1 MRDERIRFNPGA
13 LRNNL
18 LILNY
23 GFGIVKTKER
33 IIRQGLI
40 YKIETLF
47 DNYQTFNG
55 KRSIK
60 FETMISII
68 IKEKGRDV
76 WAEWLIEQPD
86 VLIKDPFYDCE
97 YATNREIQTILS
109 IDLIKAREWIANNF
123 KLYKQVVNNDG
134 LKLFIPWLEQ

>member
-1 MRDERIRFNPGA
+1 M
-13 LRNNL
+13 
-18 LILNY
+18 
-23 GFGIVKTKER
+23 GFSVVKTKER
-33 IIRQGLI
+33 VVGQKLI

-60 FETMISII
+60 LETIISII
-68 IKEKGRDV
+68 FKEKGRDV

-86 VLIKDPFYDCE
+86 ALIKDPFYDCE

-109 IDLIKAREWIANNF
+109 IDLIKAREWIADNF
-123 KLYKQVVNNDG
+123 KLYKQVANNEG

>member
-1 MRDERIRFNPGA
+1 M
-13 LRNNL
+13 
-18 LILNY
+18 
-23 GFGIVKTKER
+23 GFGVVKTKER
-33 IIRQGLI
+33 VVGQKLI

-55 KRSIK
+55 KRSMIL
-60 FETMISII
+60 ETIVSII
-68 IKEKGRDV
+68 FREKGRDV

-123 KLYKQVVNNDG
+123 KLYKNLANNEG
-134 LKLFIPWLEQ
+134 IKLFIPWLEQ

>member
-1 MRDERIRFNPGA
+1 M
-13 LRNNL
+13 
-18 LILNY
+18 
-23 GFGIVKTKER
+23 GFSVVKTKER
-33 IIRQGLI
+33 VVGQKLI

-60 FETMISII
+60 LETIISII

-86 VLIKDPFYDCE
+86 ALIKDPFYDCE

-123 KLYKQVVNNDG
+123 KLYKQIANNDG

>member
-1 MRDERIRFNPGA
+1 M
-13 LRNNL
+13 
-18 LILNY
+18 
-23 GFGIVKTKER
+23 GFSVVKTKER
-33 IIRQGLI
+33 VVGQKLI

-60 FETMISII
+60 FETIISII

-86 VLIKDPFYDCE
+86 ALIKDPFYDCE

-123 KLYKQVVNNDG
+123 KIYKQVANNEG

>member
-1 MRDERIRFNPGA
+1 M
-13 LRNNL
+13 
-18 LILNY
+18 
-23 GFGIVKTKER
+23 GFSVVKIKER
-33 IIRQGLI
+33 VVGQKLI

-60 FETMISII
+60 LETIISII

-86 VLIKDPFYDCE
+86 ALIKDPFYDCE

>member
-1 MRDERIRFNPGA
+1 VRDERIRFNPGA

-55 KRSIK
+55 KRSMIL
-60 FETMISII
+60 ETIISII
-68 IKEKGRDV
+68 IKEKGSDV

-86 VLIKDPFYDCE
+86 ALIKDPFYDCE

-123 KLYKQVVNNDG
+123 EIYKNCADNRG
-134 LKLFIPWLEQ
+134 IKLFIPWLEQ